1 MQDSFEDSSR
11 SRRQLKRVVIIF
23 AVVEFFVMLFVMF
36 YATRK

>member
-1 MQDSFEDSSR
+1 MQESIENSAR

-23 AVVEFFVMLFVMF
+23 AVVEFIVTVFVMF